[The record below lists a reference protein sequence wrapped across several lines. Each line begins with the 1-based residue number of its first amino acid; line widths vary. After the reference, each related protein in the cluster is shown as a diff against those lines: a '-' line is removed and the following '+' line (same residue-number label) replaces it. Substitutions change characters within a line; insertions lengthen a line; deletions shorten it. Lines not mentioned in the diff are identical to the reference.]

1 MGQNQPRAADQVR
14 GSQCWKQL
22 TNNLNWHIILNVKD
36 GKCVGF
42 DMGGGCCLSG
52 APLYAYASESSARK
66 LYNGVLH
73 TRHTRMESQNATW
86 GNAAKDADADA
97 KAKDSPLKLKTTSA
111 WANKVVKVRASSTS
125 CFRSLHIAI
134 LS

>member
-14 GSQCWKQL
+14 GSQCWKL
-22 TNNLNWHIILNVKD
+22 TNNLNWQYFYVKD
-36 GKCVGF
+36 GKWFGF